1 MQSENIIMTESNQAA
16 EKASQ
21 QSPAQSLEQGRIR
34 VALQRLG
41 GFTLDVDIAV
51 RAGGVTTLFGPSGCG
66 KTTVLRSAAGL
77 EHARGLVRIA
87 GHLWQDDAAGV
98 FVPTCERRLG
108 YVFQE
113 ASLFPHLDVEQN
125 ISYGLKRRRDPQGR
139 QRLAEAVDLLGIGGL
154 LKRRPAQLSG
164 GERQRCAIARALAS
178 RPEALFMDEPL
189 AALDHAR
196 RLEIMPWLERI
207 KRELNIPVIY
217 VTHSE
222 EEVLRLADE
231 LVIMEAGRVVDA
243 GPVARVWHDLN
254 VHSESRAVR
263 STLVVARVT
272 ERDARWGL
280 VKVVAGG
287 AWFWVRD
294 HGAAIGSTVRLMIE
308 ADNVSLSVGRPSQ
321 TSIQNVFCCRAKE
334 ILPGRDEARRLVELD
349 AGETTLL
356 AEVTA
361 RAASELCLAPGMTLW
376 AQVKSVAVH

>member
-1 MQSENIIMTESNQAA
+1 MTESNQVA
-16 EKASQ
+16 EQTTDKAQ
-21 QSPAQSLEQGRIR
+21 EQSSADGLEEGRIR
-34 VALQRLG
+34 VALKRPG
-41 GFTLDVDIAV
+41 GFALDVDIAV
-51 RAGGVTTLFGPSGCG
+51 RAGGGVTTLFGPSGCG

-77 EHARGLVRIA
+77 EHAHGLVRIA
-87 GHLWQDDAAGV
+87 GHLWQDDAADV

-125 ISYGLKRRRDPQGR
+125 ISYGLKRRRDPKGR
-139 QRLAEAVDLLGIGGL
+139 ERLAEAVELLGIGGL

-222 EEVLRLADE
+222 EEVLRLADD
-231 LVIMEAGRVVDA
+231 LVVMEAGRVVDA

-254 VHSESRAVR
+254 VRAGNRAAR

-280 VKVVAGG
+280 VKVVTGG

-294 HGAAIGSTVRLMIE
+294 HGGAIGSTVRLMIE

-321 TSIQNVFCCRAKE
+321 TSIQNVFCCRAKA

-361 RAASELCLAPGMTLW
+361 RAASELALEPGMTLW

>member
-1 MQSENIIMTESNQAA
+1 MTESNQVA
-16 EKASQ
+16 EQTTDKAQ
-21 QSPAQSLEQGRIR
+21 EQSSADGLEEGRIR
-34 VALQRLG
+34 VALKRPG
-41 GFTLDVDIAV
+41 GFALDVDIAV

-77 EHARGLVRIA
+77 EHAHGLVRIA
-87 GHLWQDDAAGV
+87 GHLWQDDASGV

-125 ISYGLKRRRDPQGR
+125 ISYGLKRRRDPKGR
-139 QRLAEAVDLLGIGGL
+139 ERLAEAVELLGIGGL

-222 EEVLRLADE
+222 EEVLRLADD
-231 LVIMEAGRVVDA
+231 LVVMEAGRVVDT

-254 VHSESRAVR
+254 VRAGNRTAR

-280 VKVVAGG
+280 VKVVSGG

-294 HGAAIGSTVRLMIE
+294 H
-308 ADNVSLSVGRPSQ
+308 
-321 TSIQNVFCCRAKE
+321 
-334 ILPGRDEARRLVELD
+334 
-349 AGETTLL
+349 
-356 AEVTA
+356 
-361 RAASELCLAPGMTLW
+361 
-376 AQVKSVAVH
+376 